1 MTTNSIHIRRMQAN
15 DERAVFELYRE
26 VVDDGG
32 AGPAGGEATLEVFR
46 QGWTR
51 DRDVFVAVD
60 GDGDGDRVVGSFFVR
75 SNFPAF
81 AAHIA
86 QSGYL
91 VARSARRRGIGRAL
105 LADSLLKAAELGYR
119 AMMFNLVFSGNPSR
133 RLYES
138 AGFRVIGRIPDARA
152 NEDALIYWRALP

>member
-1 MTTNSIHIRRMQAN
+1 MSKTGIHVRRMLPH

-32 AGPAGGEATLEVFR
+32 AGPVGGEATLEVFR

-51 DRDVFVAVD
+51 DRDVFVAID
-60 GDGDGDRVVGSFFVR
+60 DDRVVGTFFVR

-86 QSGYL
+86 QSGYI

-105 LADSLLKAAELGYR
+105 LADSLLKATELGYR
-119 AMMFNLVFSGNPSR
+119 AMMFNLVFASNPSR
-133 RLYES
+133 ALYES
-138 AGFRVIGRIPDARA
+138 VGFTVIGRIPDARQD
-152 NEDALIYWRALP
+152 EDAFIYWRALP